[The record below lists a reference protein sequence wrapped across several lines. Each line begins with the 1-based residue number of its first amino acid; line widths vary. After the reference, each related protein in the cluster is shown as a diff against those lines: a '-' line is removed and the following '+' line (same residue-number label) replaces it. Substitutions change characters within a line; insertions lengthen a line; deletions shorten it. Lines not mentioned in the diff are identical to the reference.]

1 MLSTLHILSN
11 LIFTI
16 TLRSFII
23 ANYRQTSNVEE
34 TVFERVNISLHISQS
49 RKSKSSLPFSMVCI
63 VNHTFLWHFTLC
75 SAKLSI
81 LISLQGIQCN
91 GSLCLGMLSPASLHR
106 SQLPV
111 IEISVQMSALQ
122 KTVSCSFVYVYLSYF
137 SYSFL
142 GLGLRLWLGLF
153 TLYSY
158 LF

>member
-16 TLRSFII
+16 TLRSFLI
-23 ANYRQTSNVEE
+23 ANYRQASNVEE

-49 RKSKSSLPFSMVCI
+49 RKSKSSLSFPMVCI

-75 SAKLSI
+75 SAKLLI
-81 LISLQGIQCN
+81 LFSLQGIQCN
-91 GSLCLGMLSPASLHR
+91 GSLCLGMLTPPSLHR

-111 IEISVQMSALQ
+111 IEISVAMSALQ
-122 KTVSCSFVYVYLSYF
+122 KIVSCSFVYVYLSYF
-137 SYSFL
+137 SYSLL

-158 LF
+158 